1 MELIRKQ
8 GEQVLDSQE
17 QIHELLY
24 SFRQVHLSFYHLFS
38 KDAGAL
44 GATWI
49 QYQVLR
55 TLREHPDI
63 GLTELADLIL
73 IGNSTTCGVVDR
85 LVKAGMVE
93 RKRSET
99 DRRSITLRN
108 TQEGDELRK
117 RAEVVCNDFLEP
129 LLHIREE
136 DRRHLLDT
144 HQQIIDILTHKGR
157 ERSTL

>member
-1 MELIRKQ
+1 MKQ
-8 GEQVLDSQE
+8 GEGILDSQD

-44 GATWI
+44 GTTWI
-49 QYQVLR
+49 QYLVLR
-55 TLREHPDI
+55 TLRDHPDI
-63 GLTELADLIL
+63 GLTELADFIL
-73 IGNSTTCGVVDR
+73 IGNSTTSGVVDR

-108 TQEGDELRK
+108 TKEGDELRK
-117 RAEVVCNDFLEP
+117 RAEVICNDYLNP
-129 LLHIREE
+129 LLHIQEE
-136 DRRHLLDT
+136 DRRHMLDT
-144 HQQIIDILTHKGR
+144 HQQIIDILSHQGR